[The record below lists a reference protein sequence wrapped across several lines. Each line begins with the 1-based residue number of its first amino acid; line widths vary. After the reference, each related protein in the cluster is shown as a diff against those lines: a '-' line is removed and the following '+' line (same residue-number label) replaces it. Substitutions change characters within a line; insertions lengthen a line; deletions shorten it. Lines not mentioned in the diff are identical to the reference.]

1 MAAMKFGGQ
10 VAVITGA
17 GGGLG
22 RAYALELAQ
31 RGAAVVVND
40 WGGDK
45 RGAAPAAD
53 SRAADVVVDEIRALG
68 GRAAPDYES
77 VLDGER
83 IVRTALDEFGRID
96 ILINNAGI
104 IRDVTFGKMTHDD
117 WKSVLKVHLQGAFE
131 CTKAAWPHMQRQQYG
146 RVLFTS
152 SNAGVYGN
160 FGQCNYASAKSALHG
175 FSHSLALEGRKHGI
189 QANVLVP
196 SASTRIS
203 QSLLSEEQRKA
214 LKPEFITPLV
224 VFLCSRQCAESGGVF
239 EAGGAHFGQIK
250 TFRTRGLVIAEPT
263 PEKVRDG
270 WTAITDQENPLSFGS
285 FFEASAAAIKSGLA
299 SLGVVDKPEKP
310 AK

>member
-1 MAAMKFGGQ
+1 MADMKFGGQ

-68 GRAAPDYES
+68 GRAAPNYES

-83 IVRTALDEFGRID
+83 IEFGRID
-96 ILINNAGI
+96 LLINNAGI

-117 WKSVLKVHLQGAFE
+117 WRRVRVHEGRL
-131 CTKAAWPHMQRQQYG
+131 AAHAAAAVRA
-146 RVLFTS
+146 LFTS
-152 SNAGVYGN
+152 SNTGVYGN

-285 FFEASAAAIKSGLA
+285 FLEASAAAIKSGLA

-310 AK
+310 AN